1 MKTRSFLLP
10 LFGLAALLTA
20 GCSTPPASPSAP
32 TEIYTSPA
40 GSAAATEAANITVT
54 FNDPEKFTDARSS
67 YSGNTDRGYLDS
79 LTQHLKRMAKQY
91 VKADEKLEVTFSD
104 VDLAGDFRP
113 GSVQMTDVRLIKE
126 IYRPRMTLTFKLVG
140 ADGKVIKEGART
152 LIDSYF
158 MNNVNLINRDDPLY
172 YDKEMLTTWVR
183 DEFKN

>member
-1 MKTRSFLLP
+1 
-10 LFGLAALLTA
+10 
-20 GCSTPPASPSAP
+20 
-32 TEIYTSPA
+32 
-40 GSAAATEAANITVT
+40 
-54 FNDPEKFTDARSS
+54 
-67 YSGNTDRGYLDS
+67 
-79 LTQHLKRMAKQY
+79 
-91 VKADEKLEVTFSD
+91 
-104 VDLAGDFRP
+104 
-113 GSVQMTDVRLIKE
+113 MTDVRLIKE